1 MEEIKENIVIEQP
14 KQEIVKTKEQSAEE
28 MGLVVPKNMGDFVN
42 NTMTKYMEQGLVL
55 PKDYNV
61 QNAVVSSYLIIQQDP
76 KLNQCDKTS
85 IASALIDMA
94 TMGLNA
100 SKNQCYFVPYGG
112 KLNLQPS
119 YFGKITAIKRI
130 NGVID
135 VISDVIYK
143 DTEYELTV
151 DDYGNDDINITK
163 PCPLENRKFEN
174 LVGAWA
180 KVLLDENVFGR
191 KSHTC
196 IMTMDQIQKA
206 WGQGATKGK
215 SPAHTN
221 FTDEMAKKSVINRCC
236 KNFVNSAKDQDIL
249 IETLNRTIANDYD
262 EPQVVGGKIIKE
274 TEVIDI

>member
-1 MEEIKENIVIEQP
+1 MEETKELQVIETNKTTQSI
-14 KQEIVKTKEQSAEE
+14 EKTKEQSAEE
-28 MGLVVPKNMGDFVN
+28 LGLVVPKNMGDFVN

-76 KLNQCDKTS
+76 KLNTCDKTS

-100 SKNQCYFVPYGG
+100 SKSQCYFVPYNG

-119 YFGKITAIKRI
+119 YFGKIMAIKRV
-130 NGVID
+130 NGVVD

-143 DTEYELTV
+143 GTEYVLSV
-151 DDYGNDDINITK
+151 DDYGNDDIKIVK
-163 PCPLENRKFEN
+163 PCPLEDRKNEN
-174 LVGAWA
+174 IVGAWA
-180 KVLLDENVFGR
+180 KVILDENVFGR

-196 IMTMDQIQKA
+196 IMTLEQIQKS
-206 WGQGATKGK
+206 WNQGATKGK
-215 SPAHTN
+215 SPAHVN
-221 FTDEMAKKSVINRCC
+221 FADEMCKKTVINRCC

-249 IETLNRTIANDYD
+249 IETINRTTANEY
-262 EPQVVGGKIIKE
+262 EFVGNAP
-274 TEVIDI
+274 TNVEVIDV